1 MNEFRSS
8 RLKNASMASFVSSRS
23 LDFIS
28 FVTSV
33 TWMFEFEFE
42 FELGLVL
49 GFGFLNVLLVVL
61 VLDDENDEG

>member
-1 MNEFRSS
+1 
-8 RLKNASMASFVSSRS
+8 MASFVSPRS

-33 TWMFEFEFE
+33 TWMFGFGFEFV
-42 FELGLVL
+42 LVL
-49 GFGFLNVLLVVL
+49 VLVFLNVLLVVLL

>member
-1 MNEFRSS
+1 
-8 RLKNASMASFVSSRS
+8 MASFVSSRS

-42 FELGLVL
+42 FELG
-49 GFGFLNVLLVVL
+49 FGFLNVLLVVL